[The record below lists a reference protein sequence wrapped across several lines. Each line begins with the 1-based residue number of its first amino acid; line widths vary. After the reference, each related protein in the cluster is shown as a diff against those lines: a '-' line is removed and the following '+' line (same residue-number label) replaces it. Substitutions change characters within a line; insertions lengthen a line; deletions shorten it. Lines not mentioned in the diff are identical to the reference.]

1 MLNFVL
7 QDVSN
12 NTEQNTTTPEDWTVV
27 YFAVRWIQMTMAVL
41 SIVGSGSIIV
51 YATFQHLIRT
61 PETPKQWP
69 IPPPLQIQPL
79 FLLSVTDLLLAVS
92 WLVGAV
98 LFTQDCE
105 SHATC
110 YNLHIVEQILYMT
123 SFFYTLNYVWT
134 LYSGLNNRFYSSLHG
149 YPAQCATKLRSF
161 SKIAAVLSCVLPVLL
176 MLPVFVTGNMDH
188 CYTNFSQP
196 YKCLL
201 MHTEALFMSTD
212 LSKMEVDSACRLGH
226 MYSIAVFL
234 AVFLLTFVGIVV
246 SQPIPW
252 LPAYSYFIQ
261 TLASH
266 VFCLHQVLMGKART
280 VYRRCVSSSG
290 FLGDRQWASLRVL
303 DRHMLLYPSVFFF
316 CWGPVFLAAMIL
328 YNPKS
333 VEGVVGVILYILQ
346 VKLPAALK
354 PTSKTCA
361 TSVQGLTSTSSSQ
374 AFTSSSQGLLNCVV
388 YGWTQTH
395 FRSASKDALR
405 DMDTQTPLLR
415 SQKKGYKTL
424 WSTPS
429 PKPDDIEG
437 SGVLPTPH

>member
-1 MLNFVL
+1 MLHFVL

-27 YFAVRWIQMTMAVL
+27 YFAVRWIQMIMAVL

-61 PETPKQWP
+61 PE
-69 IPPPLQIQPL
+69 IQPL

-92 WLVGAV
+92 WLIGAV
-98 LFTQDCE
+98 LFTQDCD

-110 YNLHIVEQILYMT
+110 YNLHIVEQMLYMT

-149 YPAQCATKLRSF
+149 YPTQCATKLRSF
-161 SKIAAVLSCVLPVLL
+161 SKIAAVLSCGLPVLL
-176 MLPVFVTGNMDH
+176 MLPVLVPGNMDH

-212 LSKMEVDSACRLGH
+212 LSKMEVDSACRLVH

-234 AVFLLTFVGIVV
+234 AAFLLTFVGIV
-246 SQPIPW
+246 
-252 LPAYSYFIQ
+252 
-261 TLASH
+261 
-266 VFCLHQVLMGKART
+266 VLMGKART

-346 VKLPAALK
+346 
-354 PTSKTCA
+354 
-361 TSVQGLTSTSSSQ
+361 

-437 SGVLPTPH
+437 SGILPTPH

>member
-12 NTEQNTTTPEDWTVV
+12 NTEQNTTAPEDWTVV
-27 YFAVRWIQMTMAVL
+27 YFAVRWIQMIMAVL

-61 PETPKQWP
+61 PE
-69 IPPPLQIQPL
+69 IQPL

-92 WLVGAV
+92 WLIGAV
-98 LFTQDCE
+98 LFTQDCD

-110 YNLHIVEQILYMT
+110 YNLHIVEQMLYMT

-149 YPAQCATKLRSF
+149 YPAQCATKLRSV

-212 LSKMEVDSACRLGH
+212 FSEMEVDSACRLVH

-234 AVFLLTFVGIVV
+234 AAFLLTFVGIV
-246 SQPIPW
+246 
-252 LPAYSYFIQ
+252 
-261 TLASH
+261 
-266 VFCLHQVLMGKART
+266 VLMGKART
-280 VYRRCVSSSG
+280 VYRRCVTSSG

-316 CWGPVFLAAMIL
+316 CWGPAVFLAAMIL

-346 VKLPAALK
+346 
-354 PTSKTCA
+354 
-361 TSVQGLTSTSSSQ
+361 
-374 AFTSSSQGLLNCVV
+374 AFTSSSQGLLNCLV

-437 SGVLPTPH
+437 SGILPTPH

>member
-7 QDVSN
+7 QDASN

-27 YFAVRWIQMTMAVL
+27 YFAVRWIQMIMAVL

-61 PETPKQWP
+61 PE
-69 IPPPLQIQPL
+69 IQPL

-92 WLVGAV
+92 WLIGAV
-98 LFTQDCE
+98 LFTQDCD
-105 SHATC
+105 SHVTC
-110 YNLHIVEQILYMT
+110 YNLHIVEQMLYMT

-188 CYTNFSQP
+188 CYTNLSQP

-212 LSKMEVDSACRLGH
+212 LSKMEVDSACRLVH

-234 AVFLLTFVGIVV
+234 AVFLLTFVGIV
-246 SQPIPW
+246 
-252 LPAYSYFIQ
+252 
-261 TLASH
+261 
-266 VFCLHQVLMGKART
+266 VLMGKART

-346 VKLPAALK
+346 
-354 PTSKTCA
+354 
-361 TSVQGLTSTSSSQ
+361 

-437 SGVLPTPH
+437 SGILPTPH

>member
-27 YFAVRWIQMTMAVL
+27 YFAVRWIQMIMAVL

-61 PETPKQWP
+61 PE
-69 IPPPLQIQPL
+69 IQPL

-92 WLVGAV
+92 WLIGAV
-98 LFTQDCE
+98 LFTQDCD

-110 YNLHIVEQILYMT
+110 YNLHIVEQMLYMT

-176 MLPVFVTGNMDH
+176 MLPVLVTGNMDH

-212 LSKMEVDSACRLGH
+212 LSKMEVDSACRLVH

-234 AVFLLTFVGIVV
+234 AAFLLTFVGIVV
-246 SQPIPW
+246 
-252 LPAYSYFIQ
+252 
-261 TLASH
+261 
-266 VFCLHQVLMGKART
+266 LMGKACT

-316 CWGPVFLAAMIL
+316 CWGPAVFLAAMIL

-333 VEGVVGVILYILQ
+333 VEGVVGVILYIL
-346 VKLPAALK
+346 
-354 PTSKTCA
+354 
-361 TSVQGLTSTSSSQ
+361 Q

-437 SGVLPTPH
+437 SGILPTPH

>member
-1 MLNFVL
+1 MLHFVL

-61 PETPKQWP
+61 PE
-69 IPPPLQIQPL
+69 IQPL

-98 LFTQDCE
+98 LFTQDCD

-246 SQPIPW
+246 
-252 LPAYSYFIQ
+252 
-261 TLASH
+261 
-266 VFCLHQVLMGKART
+266 LMGKART

-346 VKLPAALK
+346 
-354 PTSKTCA
+354 
-361 TSVQGLTSTSSSQ
+361 

-437 SGVLPTPH
+437 SGILPTPH

>member
-316 CWGPVFLAAMIL
+316 CWGPAVFLAAMIL

-333 VEGVVGVILYILQ
+333 VEGVVGVILYIL
-346 VKLPAALK
+346 
-354 PTSKTCA
+354 
-361 TSVQGLTSTSSSQ
+361 Q

>member
-1 MLNFVL
+1 MLHFVL
-7 QDVSN
+7 EDVSN

-27 YFAVRWIQMTMAVL
+27 YFAVRWIQMIMAVL

-61 PETPKQWP
+61 PE
-69 IPPPLQIQPL
+69 IQPL

-92 WLVGAV
+92 WLIGAV
-98 LFTQDCE
+98 LFTQDCD

-110 YNLHIVEQILYMT
+110 YNLHIVEQMLYMT

-176 MLPVFVTGNMDH
+176 MLPVLVTGNMDH

-212 LSKMEVDSACRLGH
+212 LSKMEVDSACRLVH

-234 AVFLLTFVGIVV
+234 AAFLLTFVGIV
-246 SQPIPW
+246 
-252 LPAYSYFIQ
+252 
-261 TLASH
+261 
-266 VFCLHQVLMGKART
+266 VLMGKART

-316 CWGPVFLAAMIL
+316 CWGPAVFLAAMIL

-333 VEGVVGVILYILQ
+333 VEGVVGVILYIL
-346 VKLPAALK
+346 
-354 PTSKTCA
+354 
-361 TSVQGLTSTSSSQ
+361 Q

-437 SGVLPTPH
+437 SGILPTPH

>member
-1 MLNFVL
+1 MLHFIL

-61 PETPKQWP
+61 PE
-69 IPPPLQIQPL
+69 IQPL
-79 FLLSVTDLLLAVS
+79 FLLSVTDMLLAVS

-98 LFTQDCE
+98 LFTQDCD

-212 LSKMEVDSACRLGH
+212 LSKMEVDSVCRLGH

-234 AVFLLTFVGIVV
+234 AVFLLTFVGIV
-246 SQPIPW
+246 
-252 LPAYSYFIQ
+252 
-261 TLASH
+261 
-266 VFCLHQVLMGKART
+266 VLMGKART

-316 CWGPVFLAAMIL
+316 CWGPAVFLAAMIL

-333 VEGVVGVILYILQ
+333 VEGVVGVILYIL
-346 VKLPAALK
+346 
-354 PTSKTCA
+354 
-361 TSVQGLTSTSSSQ
+361 Q

-395 FRSASKDALR
+395 FRSASKDAVR

-437 SGVLPTPH
+437 SGILPTPH

>member
-1 MLNFVL
+1 MLHFVL
-7 QDVSN
+7 EDVSN

-27 YFAVRWIQMTMAVL
+27 YFAVRWIQMIMAVL

-61 PETPKQWP
+61 PE
-69 IPPPLQIQPL
+69 IQPL

-92 WLVGAV
+92 WLIGAV
-98 LFTQDCE
+98 LFTQDCD

-110 YNLHIVEQILYMT
+110 YNLHIVEQMLYMT

-176 MLPVFVTGNMDH
+176 MLPVLVTGNMDH

-212 LSKMEVDSACRLGH
+212 LSKMEVDSACRLVH

-234 AVFLLTFVGIVV
+234 AAFLLTFVGIV
-246 SQPIPW
+246 
-252 LPAYSYFIQ
+252 
-261 TLASH
+261 
-266 VFCLHQVLMGKART
+266 VLMGKART

-346 VKLPAALK
+346 
-354 PTSKTCA
+354 
-361 TSVQGLTSTSSSQ
+361 

-437 SGVLPTPH
+437 SGILPTPH

>member
-27 YFAVRWIQMTMAVL
+27 YFAVRWIQMIMAVL

-61 PETPKQWP
+61 PE
-69 IPPPLQIQPL
+69 IQPL

-92 WLVGAV
+92 WLIGAV
-98 LFTQDCE
+98 LFTQDCA
-105 SHATC
+105 SHVTC
-110 YNLHIVEQILYMT
+110 YNLHIVEQMLYMT

-188 CYTNFSQP
+188 CYTNLSQP

-212 LSKMEVDSACRLGH
+212 LSKMEVDSACRLVH

-234 AVFLLTFVGIVV
+234 AVFLLTFVGIV
-246 SQPIPW
+246 
-252 LPAYSYFIQ
+252 
-261 TLASH
+261 
-266 VFCLHQVLMGKART
+266 VLMGKART

-346 VKLPAALK
+346 
-354 PTSKTCA
+354 
-361 TSVQGLTSTSSSQ
+361 

-437 SGVLPTPH
+437 SGILPTPH

>member
-1 MLNFVL
+1 MLHFVL
-7 QDVSN
+7 EDVSN

-27 YFAVRWIQMTMAVL
+27 YFAVRWIQMIMAVL

-61 PETPKQWP
+61 PE
-69 IPPPLQIQPL
+69 IQPL

-92 WLVGAV
+92 WLIGAV
-98 LFTQDCE
+98 LFTQDCD

-110 YNLHIVEQILYMT
+110 YNLHIVEQMLYMT

-176 MLPVFVTGNMDH
+176 MLPVLVTGNMDH

-212 LSKMEVDSACRLGH
+212 LSKMEVDSACRLVH

-234 AVFLLTFVGIVV
+234 AAFLLTFVGIVV
-246 SQPIPW
+246 
-252 LPAYSYFIQ
+252 
-261 TLASH
+261 
-266 VFCLHQVLMGKART
+266 LMGKAHT

-346 VKLPAALK
+346 
-354 PTSKTCA
+354 
-361 TSVQGLTSTSSSQ
+361 

-437 SGVLPTPH
+437 SGILPTPH

>member
-27 YFAVRWIQMTMAVL
+27 YFAVRWIQMIMAVL

-61 PETPKQWP
+61 PE
-69 IPPPLQIQPL
+69 IQPL
-79 FLLSVTDLLLAVS
+79 FLLSVTDLMLAVS
-92 WLVGAV
+92 WLIGAV
-98 LFTQDCE
+98 LFTQDCD

-110 YNLHIVEQILYMT
+110 YNLHIVEQMLYMT

-149 YPAQCATKLRSF
+149 YPAQCATKLRSV

-212 LSKMEVDSACRLGH
+212 FSEMEVDSACRLVH

-234 AVFLLTFVGIVV
+234 AAFLLTFVGIV
-246 SQPIPW
+246 
-252 LPAYSYFIQ
+252 
-261 TLASH
+261 
-266 VFCLHQVLMGKART
+266 VLMGKART
-280 VYRRCVSSSG
+280 VYRRCVTSSG

-316 CWGPVFLAAMIL
+316 CWGPAVFLAAMIL

-346 VKLPAALK
+346 
-354 PTSKTCA
+354 
-361 TSVQGLTSTSSSQ
+361 
-374 AFTSSSQGLLNCVV
+374 AFTSSSQGLLNCLV

-437 SGVLPTPH
+437 SGIRPTPH

>member
-246 SQPIPW
+246 
-252 LPAYSYFIQ
+252 
-261 TLASH
+261 
-266 VFCLHQVLMGKART
+266 LMGKART

-316 CWGPVFLAAMIL
+316 CWGPAVFLAAMIL

>member
-346 VKLPAALK
+346 
-354 PTSKTCA
+354 
-361 TSVQGLTSTSSSQ
+361 

>member
-1 MLNFVL
+1 
-7 QDVSN
+7 
-12 NTEQNTTTPEDWTVV
+12 
-27 YFAVRWIQMTMAVL
+27 
-41 SIVGSGSIIV
+41 SGSIIV

-61 PETPKQWP
+61 PE
-69 IPPPLQIQPL
+69 IQPL

-98 LFTQDCE
+98 LFTQDCD

-149 YPAQCATKLRSF
+149 YPAQYAKCPVPISP
-161 SKIAAVLSCVLPVLL
+161 SSVLPVLL

-234 AVFLLTFVGIVV
+234 AVFLLTFVGIV
-246 SQPIPW
+246 
-252 LPAYSYFIQ
+252 
-261 TLASH
+261 
-266 VFCLHQVLMGKART
+266 LMGKART

-316 CWGPVFLAAMIL
+316 CWGPAVFLAAMIL
-328 YNPKS
+328 YSPKS
-333 VEGVVGVILYILQ
+333 VEG
-346 VKLPAALK
+346 
-354 PTSKTCA
+354 TC
-361 TSVQGLTSTSSSQ
+361 
-374 AFTSSSQGLLNCVV
+374 LLNCVV

-424 WSTPS
+424 CSILNFI
-429 PKPDDIEG
+429 KGDNYC
-437 SGVLPTPH
+437 LA

>member
-1 MLNFVL
+1 MLHFVL

-27 YFAVRWIQMTMAVL
+27 YFAVRWIQMIMAVL

-61 PETPKQWP
+61 PE
-69 IPPPLQIQPL
+69 IQPL

-92 WLVGAV
+92 WLIGAV
-98 LFTQDCE
+98 LFTQDCD

-110 YNLHIVEQILYMT
+110 YNLHIVEQMLYMT

-176 MLPVFVTGNMDH
+176 MLPVLVTGNMDH

-212 LSKMEVDSACRLGH
+212 LSKMEVDSACRLVH

-234 AVFLLTFVGIVV
+234 AAFLLTFVGIVV

-252 LPAYSYFIQ
+252 LQFILLKCI
-261 TLASH
+261 LASH
-266 VFCLHQVLMGKART
+266 VLCLHQVLMGKART

-316 CWGPVFLAAMIL
+316 CWGPAVFLAAMIL

-333 VEGVVGVILYILQ
+333 VEGVVGVILYIL
-346 VKLPAALK
+346 
-354 PTSKTCA
+354 
-361 TSVQGLTSTSSSQ
+361 Q

-424 WSTPS
+424 VNTIPQ
-429 PKPDDIEG
+429 
-437 SGVLPTPH
+437 TR

>member
-1 MLNFVL
+1 MP
-7 QDVSN
+7 Q
-12 NTEQNTTTPEDWTVV
+12 TTRSKTQQRLRTGL
-27 YFAVRWIQMTMAVL
+27 F
-41 SIVGSGSIIV
+41 IVGSGSILV

-61 PETPKQWP
+61 PE
-69 IPPPLQIQPL
+69 IQPL

-92 WLVGAV
+92 WLIGAV
-98 LFTQDCE
+98 LFTQDCD
-105 SHATC
+105 SHVTC
-110 YNLHIVEQILYMT
+110 YNLHIVEQMLYMT

-188 CYTNFSQP
+188 CYTNLSQP

-212 LSKMEVDSACRLGH
+212 LSKMVVDSACHLVH

-246 SQPIPW
+246 
-252 LPAYSYFIQ
+252 
-261 TLASH
+261 
-266 VFCLHQVLMGKART
+266 LMGKART
-280 VYRRCVSSSG
+280 VYRRYVSSSG

-303 DRHMLLYPSVFFF
+303 DRHLLLYPSVFFF
-316 CWGPVFLAAMIL
+316 CWGPAVFLAAMIL

-333 VEGVVGVILYILQ
+333 VEGVVGVILYIL
-346 VKLPAALK
+346 
-354 PTSKTCA
+354 
-361 TSVQGLTSTSSSQ
+361 Q

-437 SGVLPTPH
+437 SGILPTPH

>member
-1 MLNFVL
+1 MLHFIL

-61 PETPKQWP
+61 PE
-69 IPPPLQIQPL
+69 IQPL
-79 FLLSVTDLLLAVS
+79 FLLSVTDMLLAVS

-98 LFTQDCE
+98 LFTQDCD

-212 LSKMEVDSACRLGH
+212 LSKMEVDSVCRLGH

-234 AVFLLTFVGIVV
+234 AVFLLTFVGIV
-246 SQPIPW
+246 
-252 LPAYSYFIQ
+252 
-261 TLASH
+261 
-266 VFCLHQVLMGKART
+266 VLMGKART

-316 CWGPVFLAAMIL
+316 CWGPAVFLAAMIL

-361 TSVQGLTSTSSSQ
+361 TSVHGLTSTSSSQ

-395 FRSASKDALR
+395 FRSASKDAVR

-437 SGVLPTPH
+437 SGILPTPH

>member
-27 YFAVRWIQMTMAVL
+27 YFAVRWIQMIMAVL

-61 PETPKQWP
+61 PE
-69 IPPPLQIQPL
+69 IQPL

-92 WLVGAV
+92 WLIGAV
-98 LFTQDCE
+98 LFTQDCD

-110 YNLHIVEQILYMT
+110 YNLHIVEQMLYMT

-176 MLPVFVTGNMDH
+176 MLPVLVTGNMDH

-212 LSKMEVDSACRLGH
+212 LSKMEVDSACRLVH

-234 AVFLLTFVGIVV
+234 AAFLLTFVGIVV
-246 SQPIPW
+246 
-252 LPAYSYFIQ
+252 
-261 TLASH
+261 
-266 VFCLHQVLMGKART
+266 LMGKACT

-346 VKLPAALK
+346 
-354 PTSKTCA
+354 
-361 TSVQGLTSTSSSQ
+361 

-437 SGVLPTPH
+437 SGILPTPH

>member
-27 YFAVRWIQMTMAVL
+27 YFAVRWIQLIMAVL

-61 PETPKQWP
+61 PEM
-69 IPPPLQIQPL
+69 QPL

-92 WLVGAV
+92 WLIGAV
-98 LFTQDCE
+98 LFTQDCD

-134 LYSGLNNRFYSSLHG
+134 LYSGLNIKFYRSLNG
-149 YPAQCATKLRSF
+149 YPAQCVTKLSTF
-161 SKIAAVLSCVLPVLL
+161 SKIAAVLSCVHPVLL

-212 LSKMEVDSACRLGH
+212 FNQMEVDSACHLVH

-234 AVFLLTFVGIVV
+234 AAFLLTFVGIV
-246 SQPIPW
+246 
-252 LPAYSYFIQ
+252 
-261 TLASH
+261 
-266 VFCLHQVLMGKART
+266 VLMGKART
-280 VYRRCVSSSG
+280 VYRRCVTSSG

-303 DRHMLLYPSVFFF
+303 DRHMLLYPSVFLF
-316 CWGPVFLAAMIL
+316 CWGPAVFLAAMIL
-328 YNPKS
+328 YNLKS
-333 VEGVVGVILYILQ
+333 VEGVVGVVLYIL
-346 VKLPAALK
+346 
-354 PTSKTCA
+354 
-361 TSVQGLTSTSSSQ
+361 Q

-388 YGWTQTH
+388 YGWTQRH

-429 PKPDDIEG
+429 PEADDIG
-437 SGVLPTPH
+437 GPGILPTPH

>member
-1 MLNFVL
+1 MLHFVL
-7 QDVSN
+7 EDVSN

-27 YFAVRWIQMTMAVL
+27 YFAVRWIQMIMAVL

-61 PETPKQWP
+61 PE
-69 IPPPLQIQPL
+69 IQPL

-92 WLVGAV
+92 WLIGAV
-98 LFTQDCE
+98 LFTQDCD

-110 YNLHIVEQILYMT
+110 YNLHIVEQMLYMT

-176 MLPVFVTGNMDH
+176 MLPVLVTGNMDH

-212 LSKMEVDSACRLGH
+212 LSKMEVDSACRLVH

-234 AVFLLTFVGIVV
+234 AAFLLTFVGIVV
-246 SQPIPW
+246 
-252 LPAYSYFIQ
+252 
-261 TLASH
+261 
-266 VFCLHQVLMGKART
+266 LMGKACT

-316 CWGPVFLAAMIL
+316 CWGPAVFLAAMIL

-333 VEGVVGVILYILQ
+333 VEGVVGVILYIL
-346 VKLPAALK
+346 
-354 PTSKTCA
+354 
-361 TSVQGLTSTSSSQ
+361 Q

-437 SGVLPTPH
+437 SGILPTPH

>member
-1 MLNFVL
+1 MFNRKQDLDLRSYYHL
-7 QDVSN
+7 QPAGDIIFKIN
-12 NTEQNTTTPEDWTVV
+12 V

-61 PETPKQWP
+61 PE
-69 IPPPLQIQPL
+69 IQPL
-79 FLLSVTDLLLAVS
+79 FLLSVTDMLLAVS

-98 LFTQDCE
+98 LFTQDCD

-212 LSKMEVDSACRLGH
+212 LSKMEVDSVCRLGH

-234 AVFLLTFVGIVV
+234 AVFLLTFVGIV
-246 SQPIPW
+246 
-252 LPAYSYFIQ
+252 
-261 TLASH
+261 
-266 VFCLHQVLMGKART
+266 VLMGKART

-316 CWGPVFLAAMIL
+316 CWGPAVFLAAMIL

-333 VEGVVGVILYILQ
+333 VEGVVGVILYIL
-346 VKLPAALK
+346 
-354 PTSKTCA
+354 
-361 TSVQGLTSTSSSQ
+361 Q

-395 FRSASKDALR
+395 FRSASKDAVR

-437 SGVLPTPH
+437 SGILPTPH